1 MRQEGVERALVADLQ
16 REFVIAAGFGLR
28 AGGRRRR
35 SRRRTGR
42 RHQRHVFTAERTIH
56 KGFLPIVGGL
66 EHLVAH
72 EAERAAHVEPRL
84 RQMVRQRRR
93 KRAVLAVTV
102 GRGGPGLGRI
112 GDQDVRAGRL
122 DLGQALPDRA
132 RSDRAL
138 HGPGERIVAA
148 GVENHQAEFLGR
160 LDRDQDAVEREA
172 LVIDVGVAFQP
183 RIDRDQ
189 VVPAV
194 HLDAVAGVIDHR
206 DIGIAR
212 TIGEI
217 AQRATG
223 LGRRQVAAGID
234 DVEAGVL

>member
-1 MRQEGVERALVADLQ
+1 
-16 REFVIAAGFGLR
+16 
-28 AGGRRRR
+28 
-35 SRRRTGR
+35 
-42 RHQRHVFTAERTIH
+42 
-56 KGFLPIVGGL
+56 
-66 EHLVAH
+66 
-72 EAERAAHVEPRL
+72 
-84 RQMVRQRRR
+84 MVRQRRR
-93 KRAVLAVTV
+93 ERAVLAVTI
-102 GRGGPGLGRI
+102 GRRRTGLGRI

-148 GVENHQAEFLGR
+148 GVENHQPQLLGR

-172 LVIDVGVAFQP
+172 FVIDVGVAFQP
-183 RIDRDQ
+183 RIDGNQ

-212 TIGEI
+212 AIGEI

-234 DVEAGVL
+234 DVEAGVLQRRRDPGAVVNRIGQRCDILVVGIAQHQRHALFGKGRPAHQQEGGGCKCPSAQF